1 MDIGRQILAK
11 MRKKRKSD
19 YTMPS
24 GPKGLEVHFY
34 TQGTQPLIKF
44 KGCYTVEDLCTECSK
59 QFGISPLCHSL
70 YALYDEEGAIWY
82 PPNHSFKADGASL
95 KVYYRMRFYFTNWHG
110 TQKGK
115 NPMTR
120 HTLKRVGPEGTSI
133 LDAAS
138 LEYLF
143 AQGQYDFVHGMA
155 PVRLA
160 QDEGEC
166 RDIENECLGMAV
178 LSISHDFADKEHSD
192 SGSTVK
198 KISYKRHIPESL
210 KQSICQRNFLVRLRI
225 SNVFKKFL
233 NEFNQKTVMERSVS
247 QLDLKLKYIA
257 TLETLTEGFGCE
269 IFELASIRTLDADGL
284 DQSPAPKQSAC
295 YQVLVSGTAGIQ
307 WRLKPSE
314 SELPPEEKASSKRNK
329 RDSFLKKEKTDRRM
343 LSSPTTDD
351 CKDWIQFS
359 DFYEI
364 THIVVKESLVTIHKR
379 DNTQMELDLER
390 QEKAFSFIT
399 LVDGYFRLTADAHHF
414 LCREVAPPSV
424 ELDILEGC
432 HGPISTDYAIH
443 KLCEE
448 GNEEGLYL
456 LRRSSTDYEHILLT
470 VVCSEMDSE
479 TNGYKHFQIVKELDG
494 YLLCGTDVKQTGLRE
509 LMELLEGQQLRS
521 DNTTLQLTRGFP
533 PQPKEISNLL
543 VATRGEIQN
552 PVSTHLVFHRI
563 LKEDLVEEEHLGR
576 GTRTNI
582 YAGKLTLRDE
592 DDYLDFAHDHQEVKV
607 VLKVLSAGQ
616 RDMSDFLE
624 TVSVMRRVSHKHMSL
639 LYGICVRNLDIIMVE
654 EFLQHGPLDLFMQAH
669 GSSLSPTWK
678 FQVAKQLASVL
689 SYLEDKRLVHGFVCA
704 KNILLARDGLDGD
717 APFMKLSHPGI
728 PSTSLSKE
736 ERLDRIPWIAPEYMR
751 ESHKVVSIAAD
762 KWGFGVTLW
771 EICHNGER
779 PLKDKKRIE
788 KERFYTARGK
798 LVSKQVS
805 QLASLMT
812 ECMSYDPRQRPF
824 LRAVLQ
830 RLVRIEEE
838 DPAIDSSGMAN
849 VDLDPNVFEKRFL
862 KRIRPLGEGHFGKVE
877 LCMYDPRGHNTG
889 ELVAVK
895 SLKTEREGVETS
907 NLLRE
912 INTMRELL
920 HDNIVKYK
928 GVSAEEGGATFK
940 LIMEY
945 LPMGS
950 LKEYLP
956 HNKPKIDHNKLLLYA
971 KQICQGMDY
980 LGSQNYIHRDLA
992 ARNVLVESENLVK
1005 IGDFGLTK
1013 SIKDNEGY
1021 YRVKE
1026 EQESPVFWYAP
1037 ECLVQLKFYR
1047 ASDVWSFGVTLYE
1060 IMTYCDTK
1068 KSPPAKFSEMIG
1080 RSQGQMTVTRL
1091 VSALE
1096 AGRRLPCP
1104 AGCPEEVYILMRS
1117 CWERSPDH
1125 RIDFQGLIGE
1135 LEKLE
1140 SSALNPSD
1148 P

>member
-19 YTMPS
+19 HTGPS
-24 GPKGLEVHFY
+24 SPKGLEVHFY
-34 TQGTQPLIKF
+34 TQATQPLVKS
-44 KGCYTVEDLCTECSK
+44 KGCYTVEDLCTECAK
-59 QFGISPLCHSL
+59 LFGISPLCHSL
-70 YALYDEEGAIWY
+70 YALYDEERAIWY
-82 PPNHSFKADGASL
+82 PPNHSFKADGACIKL
-95 KVYYRMRFYFTNWHG
+95 YYRMRFYFTNWHG
-110 TQKGK
+110 TQKIK
-115 NPMTR
+115 KPMIR

-133 LDAAS
+133 LDETS
-138 LEYLF
+138 LAYLF
-143 AQGQYDFVHGMA
+143 AQGQYDFVHGLA

-160 QDEGEC
+160 QDEGESH
-166 RDIENECLGMAV
+166 DIENECLGMAV
-178 LSISHDFADKEHSD
+178 LSISHDSADKEHLD
-192 SGSTVK
+192 SGSTVR

-210 KQSICQRNFLVRLRI
+210 KQSIYQRNFLVRLRI
-225 SNVFKKFL
+225 ANVFKRFL

-247 QLDLKLKYIA
+247 PLDLKLKYIA
-257 TLETLTEGFGCE
+257 TLETLTDGFGCE
-269 IFELASIRTLDADGL
+269 IFEPASLRTLDADGL
-284 DQSPAPKQSAC
+284 DQSPVPKQPAC
-295 YQVLVSGTAGIQ
+295 HQVLVSGTAGIQ

-314 SELPPEEKASSKRNK
+314 RELPPKEKASSKKTK
-329 RDSFLKKEKTDRRM
+329 RDSCLKKDKTK
-343 LSSPTTDD
+343 D
-351 CKDWIQFS
+351 CQDWITFS

-364 THIVVKESLVTIHKR
+364 THIIVKESLVTIHKR
-379 DNTQMELDLER
+379 DNTQMELDLEK

-424 ELDILEGC
+424 KLNILEGC

-448 GNEEGLYL
+448 GNDEGLYL

-470 VVCSEMDSE
+470 VVCNEMNSVK
-479 TNGYKHFQIVKELDG
+479 TKSYKHFQIVKEGDG
-494 YLLCGTDVKQTGLRE
+494 YLLCGTEVSQPGLRE

-543 VATRGEIQN
+543 VATREEIQN
-552 PVSTHLVFHRI
+552 LPPTHLVFHRI
-563 LKEDLVEEEHLGR
+563 LKEDVVEGEHLGR

-582 YAGKLTLRDE
+582 YAGKLRLRDE
-592 DDYLDFAHDHQEVKV
+592 ADYLDFANDHQEVKV

-624 TVSVMRRVSHKHMSL
+624 TVSVMRLVSHKHMSL
-639 LYGICVRNLDIIMVE
+639 LYGICVRNQDIIMVE
-654 EFLQHGPLDLFMQAH
+654 ERLQHGPLDLFMQAH

-704 KNILLARDGLDGD
+704 KNILLARDGLDGN

-728 PSTSLSKE
+728 PSTALSRE
-736 ERLDRIPWIAPEYMR
+736 ERLDRIPWIAPEYM
-751 ESHKVVSIAAD
+751 ENHKVVSIAAD

-788 KERFYTARGK
+788 KERFYTAKGK

-812 ECMSYDPRQRPF
+812 ECMNYDPRQRPF

-838 DPAIDSSGMAN
+838 DPAIDSSGMPN

-877 LCMYDPRGHNTG
+877 LCLYDSRGDRTG

-895 SLKTEREGVETS
+895 SLKSESSGVETS

-920 HDNIVKYK
+920 HENIVKYK
-928 GVSAEEGGATFK
+928 GVSAEEGGTTFK

-971 KQICQGMDY
+971 KQICEGMEY

-1037 ECLVQLKFYR
+1037 ECLVHLKFYR

-1068 KSPPAKFSEMIG
+1068 KSPPAMFSDMIG

-1104 AGCPEEVYILMRS
+1104 TGCPEKIYILMKS
-1117 CWERSPDH
+1117 CWEHSPDH
-1125 RIDFQGLIGE
+1125 RIDFQGLISE
-1135 LEKLE
+1135 FQKLE
-1140 SSALNPSD
+1140 TSALNPSD
-1148 P
+1148 PGDNSV